1 MCDVITP
8 TMLAWA
14 AFAASA
20 VGGGVAAYSSHEQ
33 GQAAKATGKYN
44 EEMENRK
51 ALDAAERGSDQAAQ
65 LRTRARRVAA
75 AQVEG
80 AAMSGVDVNS
90 GTPLALLT
98 ETAGLGELDALR
110 AMNNAQREAW
120 GFKSQGQ
127 LDSFSGRAAGRAGN
141 LNAGGSLLTTAGN
154 SYYGYKT
161 AMRG

>member
-8 TMLAWA
+8 TVLAYA
-14 AFAASA
+14 ALAASA
-20 VGGGVAAYSSHEQ
+20 VGAGVSAYSAHEQ
-33 GQAAKATGKYN
+33 GQSAKKTGEYN
-44 EEMENRK
+44 KEMQRRK
-51 ALDAAERGSDQAAQ
+51 ELDALERGADQAAQ
-65 LRTRARRVAA
+65 VRTRARRVAA

-80 AAMSGVDVNS
+80 SAISGVDVNS

-120 GFKSQGQ
+120 GYKAQSE

-141 LNAGGSLLTTAGN
+141 LNAGGSLLTSAAN
-154 SYYGYKT
+154 SYYGFK
-161 AMRG
+161 AAKAA